1 MMRFLIWSK
10 TSMKFQRSQNP
21 LHQQLM
27 NQMQPRP
34 RKLKN
39 RVYLVGYVGHSNNKG
54 SQILNDC
61 APVLEAAVSK
71 ASKLLEAKCLLV
83 PVSQLRS
90 FSTGII
96 NFSFKIKIVR

>member
-10 TSMKFQRSQNP
+10 TSMKFQRTRPPPKMQKFQRS
-21 LHQQLM
+21 
-27 NQMQPRP
+27 QPRP

-83 PVSQLRS
+83 QSPNYVRFLQGLLTLVS
-90 FSTGII
+90 
-96 NFSFKIKIVR
+96 K